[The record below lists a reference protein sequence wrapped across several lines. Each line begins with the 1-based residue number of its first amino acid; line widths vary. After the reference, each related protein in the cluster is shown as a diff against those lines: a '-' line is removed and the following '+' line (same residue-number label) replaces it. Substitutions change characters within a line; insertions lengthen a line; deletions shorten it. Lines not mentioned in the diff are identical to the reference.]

1 MTLIS
6 TGWAD
11 VEASILADW
20 AAGFTV
26 RQIAAR
32 CGWGRQAVAGVLARN
47 MMPVVSAN
55 GAYHR
60 GRHARKPSL
69 WERWTDE
76 EKAVVAAARSLGEA
90 QRVYREAFPTSRR
103 GPRAVEA
110 RWYALR
116 RKA

>member
-32 CGWGRQAVAGVLARN
+32 CGWWRKSVSCVLTKHGID
-47 MMPVVSAN
+47 PFS
-55 GAYHR
+55 R
-60 GRHARKPSL
+60 GPGGSIVP
-69 WERWTDE
+69 RWTETELAAIAGAADQGDAWRRYCAALPADE
-76 EKAVVAAARSLGEA
+76 RRTRCAV
-90 QRVYREAFPTSRR
+90 T
-103 GPRAVEA
+103 A
-110 RWYALR
+110 RWR
-116 RKA
+116 RMTGRAR